1 MSRRV
6 YLPLVLSDL
15 PEVARAKEVSGERA
29 YAVTESARSAS
40 PGPDEEEL
48 EFDAMCSALDA
59 ATGRRQA
66 KGERRVV
73 VSADVPKVADP
84 GSGGGLVRLA
94 APVPLS
100 RVVSFHVE
108 EAEGASEG
116 EGYDDLLW
124 YDVSEL
130 SELTS

>member
-1 MSRRV
+1 MSPRV

-15 PEVARAKEVSGERA
+15 PEVARAKEVSGECA

-40 PGPDEEEL
+40 PRPDEEEL

-59 ATGRRQA
+59 ATGRRQV

-73 VSADVPKVADP
+73 VSADVPEVADP